1 MNSDTPRQS
10 NFFLDRFLKFVLIW
24 CYVTCKLPPSLKLQM
39 MIDSR
44 VRFLGAA
51 GQMHLFPVG
60 PNPSWPPAT
69 ILKISDDD
77 FSATGSQLRA

>member
-1 MNSDTPRQS
+1 
-10 NFFLDRFLKFVLIW
+10 
-24 CYVTCKLPPSLKLQM
+24 

-44 VRFLGAA
+44 VRFSGTA

-69 ILKISDDD
+69 ILKIADDD
-77 FSATGSQLRA
+77 FSATGSQLRV